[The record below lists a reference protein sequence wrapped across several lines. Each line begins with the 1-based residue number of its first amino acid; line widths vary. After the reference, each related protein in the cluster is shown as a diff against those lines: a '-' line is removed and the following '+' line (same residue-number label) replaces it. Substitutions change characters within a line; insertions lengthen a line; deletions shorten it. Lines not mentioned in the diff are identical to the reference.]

1 MKQNSVNKKV
11 SSLGTFFNKIFE
23 KGLFIIVVV
32 LILIFI
38 LWPILNVIKESFL
51 LDGKFTLNLYK
62 ELIQNKSR
70 LIYNSVFVGVLT
82 MICSTIISIC
92 IAIYASFS
100 DNKIRKII
108 TVILMI
114 TMISPPF
121 VSSLAYIN
129 LFGRRGLITHGILNL
144 AINPY
149 GWKGI
154 VMMQTISNVSIN
166 SLLLMG
172 IISGID
178 KNLLMASQ
186 DLGSSPSYAIRKVLL
201 PSMIPGIIVCALL
214 TFIRSLSDFGT
225 PMVIGGAFDVLATEV
240 YLNIIANSNIA
251 MASAMSVLILIPS
264 LIAFFVYRYYMKK
277 SNLLVEGNNKIISND
292 NEFSL
297 KGAMKIFLVSI
308 TLFYITVMLLQY
320 GSIFISS
327 ISKFRK
333 GNFIFTLENYKNLKN
348 YNMSCFI
355 RSIVYSLITGVIGSI
370 LGMIIAYFTERRKI
384 RGMKTLDFISTL
396 PYIIPGTFFGIG
408 YILAFNGPI
417 ISLTGTATIVILNC
431 IFKQMPMTTKA
442 SSAAIVQINGEIEE
456 AAKDLGASNIHVIK
470 DIIIPNL
477 KTAFVVGFVNNFTA
491 TMTTVGAI
499 IFLVY
504 PGQKV
509 ATLEMFDAIQTGNY
523 GVGAAI
529 ATIIIIIT
537 LFVNLVVSKVILGEK
552 RCKDVS

>member
-292 NEFSL
+292 NEFNL

-327 ISKFRK
+327 ISKLRK
-333 GNFIFTLENYKNLKN
+333 GNFIFTLENYQNLKN

>member
-70 LIYNSVFVGVLT
+70 LIYNSVFVGILT

>member
-292 NEFSL
+292 NEFNL

-333 GNFIFTLENYKNLKN
+333 GNFIFTLENYQNLKN

-442 SSAAIVQINGEIEE
+442 SSAAIVQING
-456 AAKDLGASNIHVIK
+456 
-470 DIIIPNL
+470 
-477 KTAFVVGFVNNFTA
+477 
-491 TMTTVGAI
+491 
-499 IFLVY
+499 
-504 PGQKV
+504 
-509 ATLEMFDAIQTGNY
+509 
-523 GVGAAI
+523 
-529 ATIIIIIT
+529 
-537 LFVNLVVSKVILGEK
+537 
-552 RCKDVS
+552 

>member
-277 SNLLVEGNNKIISND
+277 SNLLVEGNNKIVSND
-292 NEFSL
+292 NEFNL

-333 GNFIFTLENYKNLKN
+333 GNFIFTLENYQNLKN

>member
-333 GNFIFTLENYKNLKN
+333 GNFIFTLENYQNLKN

>member
-292 NEFSL
+292 NEFNL

-333 GNFIFTLENYKNLKN
+333 GNFIFTLENYQNLKN

>member
-292 NEFSL
+292 NEFNL

-333 GNFIFTLENYKNLKN
+333 GNFIFTLENYQNLKN

-355 RSIVYSLITGVIGSI
+355 RSIVYSLITGVVGSI

>member
-1 MKQNSVNKKV
+1 MNQNSCKEKV
-11 SSLGTFFNKIFE
+11 SKLGTFFDKFFE
-23 KGLFIIVVV
+23 KGLFLIVVLLV
-32 LILIFI
+32 LVFI
-38 LWPILNVIKESFL
+38 LWPIIEVIKESFL
-51 LDGKFTLNLYK
+51 PKGEFSLELYK
-62 ELIQNKSR
+62 RLIQDNKQ
-70 LIYNSVFVGVLT
+70 LIYNSLFVGVLT
-82 MICSTIISIC
+82 TICSTILSLCISIYT
-92 IAIYASFS
+92 AFS
-100 DNKIRKII
+100 NSKVKKIM
-108 TVILMI
+108 TLILMI

-129 LFGRRGLITHGILNL
+129 LFGRRGFITYEILKL
-144 AINPY
+144 SVNPY
-149 GWKGI
+149 GWTGI
-154 VMMQTISNVSIN
+154 VLMQTIANVSIN
-166 SLLLMG
+166 SLLLIG
-172 IISGID
+172 IIQGID
-178 KNLLMASQ
+178 SNLLMASQ

-225 PMVIGGAFDVLATEV
+225 PMVIGGSFDVLATEV

-264 LIAFFVYRYYMKK
+264 LLAFFVYRYYMKQ
-277 SNLLVEGNNKIISND
+277 SNLALAGNNKITSTD
-292 NEFSL
+292 SEFKL
-297 KGAMKIFLVSI
+297 KGFLKFILLSI
-308 TLFYITVMLLQY
+308 TLFYIVAMLLQY
-320 GSIFISS
+320 GSIFLSS
-327 ISKFRK
+327 VSKFKR
-333 GNFIFTLENYKNLKN
+333 GNFMFTLENYAKLKN
-348 YNMSCFI
+348 YSIDCFV
-355 RSIVYSLITGVIGSI
+355 RSIVYSLIAGVFGSI
-370 LGMIIAYFTERRKI
+370 LGMLVAYFTERRNIK
-384 RGMKTLDFISTL
+384 GMSSVDFISTL

-417 ISLTGTATIVILNC
+417 LPLTGTATIVVLNC

-442 SSAAIVQINGEIEE
+442 SSAVISQINGDIEQ

-477 KTAFVVGFVNNFTA
+477 KTAFVVGFINNFTA

-529 ATIIIIIT
+529 ATIIILVT
-537 LFVNLVVSKVILGEK
+537 LAVNLIVSKLVLREK
-552 RCKDVS
+552 RGVNVS

>member
-308 TLFYITVMLLQY
+308 TLFYIIVMLLQY

-333 GNFIFTLENYKNLKN
+333 GNFIFTLENYQNLKN

>member
-297 KGAMKIFLVSI
+297 RGAMKIFLVSI

-333 GNFIFTLENYKNLKN
+333 GNFIFTLENYQNLKN

>member
-1 MKQNSVNKKV
+1 MKQNSINKKV

-70 LIYNSVFVGVLT
+70 LIYNSVFVGILT

-277 SNLLVEGNNKIISND
+277 SNLLVEGNNKIVSND

-297 KGAMKIFLVSI
+297 RGAMKIFLVSI

-333 GNFIFTLENYKNLKN
+333 GNFIFTLENYQNLKN

-442 SSAAIVQINGEIEE
+442 SSAVIVQINGEIEE